1 MIIDGMVSSSGQITS
16 ETDLTNGVD
25 LKLNSLTNDNND
37 MSKMRNIPLTKT
49 SETEERREV
58 ENIETAAE
66 NLRKNIKTLRKNVP
80 EQRTF
85 HEEGAQGVWN
95 LPAVS
100 QVGLKYNP
108 CAEDYAVGEWKNFW
122 TSDKYHEQ
130 NSEISSAFFDK
141 IQFFFFL

>member
-1 MIIDGMVSSSGQITS
+1 MKIDGMISSSGQITS
-16 ETDLTNGVD
+16 ETDLTNDVD

-37 MSKMRNIPLTKT
+37 INVMRNIPLAKT
-49 SETEERREV
+49 GKTEEIREV
-58 ENIETAAE
+58 ENIEIAVE

-108 CAEDYAVGEWKNFW
+108 CAEDYAVGEWNNF
-122 TSDKYHEQ
+122 
-130 NSEISSAFFDK
+130 
-141 IQFFFFL
+141 